1 MPVAD
6 CASSRAP
13 RLPAVVVGFDIVRIE
28 AERLIVVADGAVEVA
43 SVLIFNA
50 ADRVDFRNLLA
61 AEFA

>member
-13 RLPAVVVGFDIVRIE
+13 RLVGFDIVRIE

-50 ADRVDFRNLLA
+50 AVRVDFRNLLA